1 MLRLSTISLKP
12 ALAAA
17 IGMSL
22 LSCGWAGT
30 SAAAATSPNPAQI
43 QIKPGTT
50 KPSTVGA
57 VGAPSGASVQVL
69 QPPIGLSLEYPL
81 MAQYLGGGPCPPSAL
96 VSELQELGSPAIS
109 LAGNS
114 QDLTAPSG
122 ALTTP
127 IPDWDMATLYSLPEA
142 FWSQLHC
149 LLTATKES
157 LTVGLNAKLGN
168 LAWAQQMAAGAL
180 SAATNG
186 LSFALGNEPDLYYL
200 PNYGSLGQRSYNEEE
215 AVSIYLGVA
224 GYLAPAVGTNPVVG
238 PELAIASNWLHQ
250 LPRVI
255 SALHIKTVGVHLY
268 PLSACGSPK
277 AVTIARLL
285 SPTAAD
291 APSTLGW
298 VVTDANAAGADA
310 ILSESNSAACGGLEG
325 VSNAPASAVWA
336 VRFVL
341 SALKVGFQQVRF
353 HASGGPYD
361 PFVVEGAQ
369 VVLRPL
375 AIAMAALARWLPVG
389 ATLQTLRSPDGIV
402 ATAISG
408 GQAPV
413 QVICDNETAHAR
425 ILELPGGESLH
436 AEVLTATSPK
446 IVTVT
451 APLHH
456 GHVLLRLPANSVAAV
471 LATT

>member
-1 MLRLSTISLKP
+1 
-12 ALAAA
+12 
-17 IGMSL
+17 
-22 LSCGWAGT
+22 
-30 SAAAATSPNPAQI
+30 
-43 QIKPGTT
+43 
-50 KPSTVGA
+50 
-57 VGAPSGASVQVL
+57 
-69 QPPIGLSLEYPL
+69 
-81 MAQYLGGGPCPPSAL
+81 MAQYMGSGPCPPSAL
-96 VSELQELGSPAIS
+96 VAELQQLGSPGIS

-127 IPDWDMATLYSLPEA
+127 IPDWDLATLYSLPAA

-149 LLTATKES
+149 LLTATKEP

-168 LAWAQQMAAGAL
+168 LAWAQQMVAGAL

-200 PNYGSLGQRSYNEEE
+200 PNYASLGQRSYNEE
-215 AVSIYLGVA
+215 AAATLYLAVA

-238 PELAIASNWLHQ
+238 PELAVASNWQHQ

-255 SALHIKTVGVHLY
+255 AALHIKTVGVHLY

-285 SPTAAD
+285 SPAAAD
-291 APSTLGW
+291 APNALEW
-298 VVTDANAAGADA
+298 VVADANAAGADA
-310 ILSESNSAACGGLEG
+310 ILSESNSAACGGQEG
-325 VSNAPASAVWA
+325 VSNSPASAVWA

-341 SALKVGFQQVRF
+341 SALKAGFQQVRF

-361 PFVVEGAQ
+361 PFVVEGTR

-389 ATLQTLRSPDGIV
+389 VAVQTLHSPQGIV

-413 QVICDNETAHAR
+413 QLICDNETTQVR
-425 ILELPGGESLH
+425 TLQLPGTASLH
-436 AEVLTATSPK
+436 VEVLTAAHPN
-446 IVTVT
+446 IVIFT
-451 APLHH
+451 APSHH
-456 GHVLLRLPANSVAAV
+456 GHALLRLPANSVAAV